1 VEYRESSGS
10 EDVQVAK
17 ALLRQRI
24 AEKASSQAGLS
35 TFIGP
40 QNTDLG
46 DLLDT
51 LLDDYR
57 IHGRRSLATTMY
69 HLQAVRRL
77 LAGCTVG
84 DVTPAKIRW
93 YVARRL
99 DEGVKNAT
107 VNRELAALRRAF
119 NLGRMD
125 NRVRQVPQFV
135 ALPEHNVRRGFFELD
150 EAERLIQFLPDYLQD
165 LTWFAY
171 YSGWRRGDITGL
183 TWEMVNR
190 KERLI
195 LIERTKNDRSRLLAL
210 EGELWAIIER
220 RFAERGLVPWVF
232 HRHGQPIQTFRK
244 AWATACQAAGLQGR
258 HFHDFRRSTV
268 RNLTRAG
275 VPEKIAMDLTG
286 HKTRSTYDRYNI
298 TSEEDLREASRK
310 LQGYL
315 ETVRVRRGVARQNE
329 GLTH

>member
-1 VEYRESSGS
+1 
-10 EDVQVAK
+10 
-17 ALLRQRI
+17 
-24 AEKASSQAGLS
+24 
-35 TFIGP
+35 
-40 QNTDLG
+40 
-46 DLLDT
+46 
-51 LLDDYR
+51 
-57 IHGRRSLATTMY
+57 MY

-107 VNRELAALRRAF
+107 INRELAALRRALT
-119 NLGRMD
+119 LGRAD
-125 NRVRQVPQFV
+125 NRVRPVPRFET
-135 ALPEHNVRRGFFELD
+135 LPEHNVRRGFFELE
-150 EAERLIQFLPDYLQD
+150 EAERVIPFLPDYLQD
-165 LTWFAY
+165 LTRFAY

-183 TWEMVNR
+183 TWGMVNR
-190 KERLI
+190 EERLI

-220 RFAERGLVPWVF
+220 RYAERGLVPWVF
-232 HRHGQPIQTFRK
+232 HRHGQPIRTFRK
-244 AWATACQAAGLQGR
+244 AWATACQAAGLEGR

-275 VPEKIAMDLTG
+275 MPEKIAMDMTG
-286 HKTRSTYDRYNI
+286 HKTPSVFQRYNI

-315 ETVRVRRGVARQNE
+315 ETVRVARRKSAEND